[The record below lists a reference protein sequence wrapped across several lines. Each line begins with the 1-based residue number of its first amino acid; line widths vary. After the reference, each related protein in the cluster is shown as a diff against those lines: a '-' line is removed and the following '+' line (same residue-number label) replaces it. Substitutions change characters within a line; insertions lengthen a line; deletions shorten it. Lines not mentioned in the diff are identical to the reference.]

1 MLDAIKSSSYFIILK
16 ESYIISQVT
25 DLCTI
30 HITHRKDMNSI
41 VNCKTVR
48 RVCLYGFSSR
58 DVSNSQSVSRKRTN
72 EQLLIVGDGFSR

>member
-16 ESYIISQVT
+16 ESYISSQVT
-25 DLCTI
+25 DLCAI

-41 VNCKTVR
+41 LNCKTVT

-72 EQLLIVGDGFSR
+72 EQLLIVVDGFSR